1 MVLDEDAEYDEM
13 GARMY
18 AHSLRQLT
26 PYLSRPGHWRVRMNN
41 VYEIMAVV
49 PGGARGGPPQAGEFT
64 FKVPGGGAVP
74 TCGVLT
80 RLTDAQAGYAFYMFN
95 DLCKVARAKDLAHED
110 KLATNDSRL
119 GDAHL
124 ADIREIVGEL
134 PPSEHEV
141 RQAARE
147 REAAEAAEAAAR
159 REREEREVQEML
171 GGLSLEAEFAKARKK
186 AEKRARQKAR
196 QKAAKQ
202 GAAAPDAAAD
212 GDGGNDA
219 GGAAGL
225 PTRSAA
231 LQAQLDAEEAFI
243 ARMSAG

>member
-1 MVLDEDAEYDEM
+1 MVFDEDAEYDEM
-13 GARMY
+13 GERMHN
-18 AHSLRQLT
+18 ANLRQLT

-95 DLCKVARAKDLAHED
+95 DLCKVARGKDLAHED

-147 REAAEAAEAAAR
+147 REAQRPAPASFC
-159 REREEREVQEML
+159 Q
-171 GGLSLEAEFAKARKK
+171 
-186 AEKRARQKAR
+186 RQADLH
-196 QKAAKQ
+196 
-202 GAAAPDAAAD
+202 GPVWGAAD
-212 GDGGNDA
+212 GAQHLLDQDRLAVCEGHGQR
-219 GGAAGL
+219 GL
-225 PTRSAA
+225 AQGLHAHPAQR
-231 LQAQLDAEEAFI
+231 LQLLLPAH
-243 ARMSAG
+243 